1 MQGEGGQDPHG
12 ADGARHDV
20 SVTGGVRGV
29 RWEGGG
35 YSTKQQVSMDNMV
48 HGLRSLLDIFRCKAC
63 KGKRTTKEKKVIE
76 ITIDKGCPS
85 DYRKVFYGEVS

>member
-1 MQGEGGQDPHG
+1 MQGKGGQDPHG

-35 YSTKQQVSMDNMV
+35 HSTKQQVSMDNMV
-48 HGLRSLLDIFRCKAC
+48 HGLRSLLDILDVKLAR
-63 KGKRTTKEKKVIE
+63 GKEQRRR
-76 ITIDKGCPS
+76 
-85 DYRKVFYGEVS
+85 RK